1 MFAIFYCLRDQHD
14 FRLVLLAGL
23 ICIASAATAVSLLR
37 QLPTLAGRHRR
48 TATLAAGVAT
58 GTGIWA
64 THFLAMLGFD
74 PGIVTGYQVVL
85 TTLSLAVAV
94 VMVTLGIHIAVTRG
108 ERWRLPLGAAVIGGG
123 IAAMHYTGMQ
133 AMQFAG
139 AFAFAPAPVLAS
151 IAFAIAPVIPAVS
164 LALTGRGWRSACG
177 AAALLTLAIL
187 LLHFTG
193 VSAARVIPSSEI
205 GSPGL
210 AIQAKGMALLVTL
223 ATLAILGISTWA
235 ARTRTLREE
244 RRRSTSDSA
253 WAAVVR
259 SNLVAELDL
268 DGIILWANQP
278 MLDAMG
284 YTLDEIRGQDHRIL
298 CSREEAGSADYARFC
313 ERLIGGGVE
322 SGTYR
327 RIASDGRVVWLN
339 ATYNPIFGRDGRPE
353 RILTIASDV
362 TAVKHAEAEANAKL
376 AAVDRSQAVVEF
388 DLNGTIVEANA
399 RFLTLTGYT
408 RGEVIGRHH
417 RMFCTAEVLEG
428 DAYRA
433 LWTKLREGR
442 AESGVY
448 KRLARDGREIWLQAS
463 YSPVL
468 DPDGRPVRITE
479 LATDV
484 TADRM
489 RTAELKAISSAV
501 DRSQAT
507 IEFALDGTVLDAN
520 GNFLSMMGYARDEVL
535 GQHHRMFSVAGE
547 ADSAD
552 YAAFWNK
559 LASGAHDAGVYK
571 RRAKDGRDVWLQAT
585 YTPVLDPEGRPL
597 KVVKFATDV
606 TAAKLREADFEART
620 VAMDRSQAVIEFGLD
635 GTVLHANAN
644 FLDAT
649 GYRLDEVIGRH
660 HRMFCAAD
668 LAASAEYK
676 AFWDKLGTGA
686 FDAGVYKRRAKDGR
700 DLWLQ
705 ATYNPILDPDGKP
718 CRIVKFA
725 MDITDARARAA
736 EAEGQVNA
744 IDRSQAVAEFDL
756 SGRILHAN
764 DHFLAAFGYSL
775 AELVGQHHAK
785 LCPRDVAASDA
796 YRAFWDRLERGE
808 FHSGR
813 YRRMG
818 ADGGEVWIRATY
830 TPILDADGRP
840 HKIVK
845 IASDVTNQ
853 VLLEQEIQ
861 TRLRESEALQHE
873 LETQRETLQGTMGE
887 LETIVTTIGSIAAQ
901 TNLLALNATIEAARA
916 GETGRGFAVVASEVK
931 KLANDT
937 RTATD
942 RATRMISARY
952 ERGDLAKAS

>member
-14 FRLVLLAGL
+14 VRLVLLAGL
-23 ICIASAATAVSLLR
+23 ICIASTATAVSLLR
-37 QLPTLAGRHRR
+37 QLSTLRQRARR
-48 TATLAAGVAT
+48 TATLAAGIAT

-64 THFLAMLGFD
+64 THFVAMLGFD
-74 PGIVTGYQVVL
+74 PGIVVGYQLLL
-85 TTLSLAVAV
+85 TTVSLALSIA
-94 VMVTLGIHIAVTRG
+94 MVTMGMHITVTRG
-108 ERWRLPLGAAVIGGG
+108 ERWALPLGAAVIGGG
-123 IAAMHYTGMQ
+123 IAMMHYTGMK

-139 AFAFAPAPVLAS
+139 SFAFAPVPVLAS
-151 IAFAIAPVIPAVS
+151 VAFAIAPVIPAVS
-164 LALTGRGWRSACG
+164 LALNGRGWRSASG

-187 LLHFTG
+187 SLHFTG
-193 VSAARVIPSSEI
+193 VSAARLIPSVEI

-210 AIQAKGMALLVTL
+210 AVPAQGMALMVTL
-223 ATLAILGISTWA
+223 ATLAILGITIWG
-235 ARTRTLREE
+235 ARARTLREQ
-244 RRRSTSDSA
+244 RRRGTSDSA

-268 DGIILWANQP
+268 DGTILWANEP
-278 MLDAMG
+278 MLETMG
-284 YTLDEIRGQDHRIL
+284 YTLDEIRGQHHRVV
-298 CSREEAGSADYARFC
+298 CSVEEAASADYARFC
-313 ERLIGGGVE
+313 ERLVNGGVE

-327 RIASDGRVVWLN
+327 RITAGGRVVWLN
-339 ATYNPIFGRDGRPE
+339 ATYNPIFGPNGEPE

-376 AAVDRSQAVVEF
+376 AALDRSQAVIEF
-388 DLNGTIVEANA
+388 DLDGTIVDANA
-399 RFLTLTGYT
+399 NFLTLTGY
-408 RGEVIGRHH
+408 RRDDVIGKQH
-417 RMFCTAEVLEG
+417 RMFWTAEERDG
-428 DAYRA
+428 EAHRA
-433 LWTKLREGR
+433 LWAALREGR

-448 KRLARDGREIWLQAS
+448 KRIARDGREIWLQAS

-468 DPDGRPVRITE
+468 DPDGRPVRVTE

-484 TADRM
+484 TADRI

-507 IEFALDGTVLDAN
+507 IEFGVDGAVLDAN
-520 GNFLSMMGYARDEVL
+520 ANFLAMMGFEHDAVL
-535 GQHHRMFSVAGE
+535 GQHHRLFCAPEDAASP
-547 ADSAD
+547 D
-552 YAAFWNK
+552 YAEFWRK
-559 LASGAHDAGVYK
+559 LTSGAHDAGVYK
-571 RRAKDGRDVWLQAT
+571 RRTRDGRDVWLQAT

-606 TAAKLREADFEART
+606 TDAKLREADFEART
-620 VAMDRSQAVIEFGLD
+620 VAMDRSQAVIEFALD

-644 FLDAT
+644 FLEAM
-649 GYRLDEVIGRH
+649 GYRLDEVVGRH
-660 HRMFCAAD
+660 HGMFCPAD
-668 LAASAEYK
+668 HASSAEYE
-676 AFWDKLGTGA
+676 AFWDKLGKGA

-700 DLWLQ
+700 DVWLQ

-718 CRIVKFA
+718 HRIVKFA
-725 MDITDARARAA
+725 MDITDARERAA

-744 IDRSQAVAEFDL
+744 IDRSQGVAEFDL
-756 SGRILHAN
+756 DGRILHAN
-764 DHFLAAFGYSL
+764 DHFLAAFGYSR

-785 LCPRDVAASDA
+785 LCPKAVTGSDA
-796 YRAFWDRLERGE
+796 YRTFWDRLERGE

-813 YRRMG
+813 YQRIG
-818 ADGGEVWIRATY
+818 ADGGEVWLRATY
-830 TPILDADGRP
+830 SPILDADGRP
-840 HKIVK
+840 NKIVK
-845 IASDVTNQ
+845 IADDITRQ
-853 VLLEQEIQ
+853 VMLEQEIQ

-873 LETQRETLQGTMGE
+873 LEAQRETLQGTMRE

-952 ERGDLAKAS
+952 ERGNLARAG